1 MREVF
6 GTMKYPVVMTFSL
19 VQRMTLE
26 EYKAEILRRKQ
37 FARRE
42 RYRFL
47 VQILL
52 NLCKELDET
61 QK

>member
-6 GTMKYPVVMTFSL
+6 GTMKYPVVMKFSL

-42 RYRFL
+42 RYRFFSTYAR
-47 VQILL
+47 
-52 NLCKELDET
+52 N
-61 QK
+61 